1 MEAWVWFHNASFA
14 SWYTSMSTNTC
25 EILHESL
32 THGRLLRMPCAYDG
46 LSARMAQMAGFQG
59 VAFSGNAVSA
69 SLLGLPDIGVLNLTD
84 NVTHA
89 GRIARGLDIPM
100 ICDADTGYGGVM
112 SVMRTVQEFEAAG
125 VAGIHLEDQVT
136 PKRCGILPQGI
147 PVISAEEFSLKI
159 KAAVSARRNPHFLI
173 IARTDAKS
181 MHGLENA
188 TARARQYIESGA
200 DAALVMGAN
209 TPEELRYVAD
219 EVRAPLVTVIQE
231 AGPTTLLT
239 NAQLESVGCVFA
251 LHAGIARYAVVKAL
265 QDAYSA
271 LHRDQHTQ
279 SVRDRM
285 ASFEAYNQ
293 VLGLDHWMALEQ
305 QYSMK

>member
-1 MEAWVWFHNASFA
+1 MVWFHNASFTP
-14 SWYTSMSTNTC
+14 WYTSMPTNASDT
-25 EILHESL
+25 LHGL
-32 THGRLLRMPCAYDG
+32 MAQGRLIRMPCAYDG

-112 SVMRTVQEFEAAG
+112 NVIRTVQEFEAAG

-147 PVISAEEFSLKI
+147 PVISAEENCLKI
-159 KAAVSARRNPHFLI
+159 KAAVGARRNPHFLI

-188 TARARQYIESGA
+188 TARARRYIESGA

-209 TPEELRYVAD
+209 TTEELRYVAD

-231 AGPTTLLT
+231 AGPTTVLT
-239 NAQLESVGCVFA
+239 NDQLESVGCVFA

-265 QDAYSA
+265 QDAYQA
-271 LHRDQHTQ
+271 LHRDQNTMA
-279 SVRDRM
+279 VRDHM

-305 QYSMK
+305 QFSLKNP